1 MEIKVDE
8 NTYCL
13 EIVDNMYTI
22 EKDEKYWY
30 IRNDGTIDFLFM
42 FNDPTKGF
50 RTKENAIKHLKE
62 CIYLYSKKAIK
73 ELEEKIK
80 SKKEEKEVETK

>member
-50 RTKENAIKHLKE
+50 RTKENAIKHLKK
-62 CIYLYSKKAIK
+62 CIYLYSKKTIK
-73 ELEEKIK
+73 ELEDKIK
-80 SKKEEKEVETK
+80 